1 MKYVEDSTFGYLQ
14 INLQQGQEN
23 DKWQQ
28 PSSAHAPPQAAKEAD
43 DFHN

>member
-1 MKYVEDSTFGYLQ
+1 MKHSEDSKFGYSQ
-14 INLQQGQEN
+14 IKLQQGQEN

-28 PSSAHAPPQAAKEAD
+28 SSSAHAPPQPAKEAD